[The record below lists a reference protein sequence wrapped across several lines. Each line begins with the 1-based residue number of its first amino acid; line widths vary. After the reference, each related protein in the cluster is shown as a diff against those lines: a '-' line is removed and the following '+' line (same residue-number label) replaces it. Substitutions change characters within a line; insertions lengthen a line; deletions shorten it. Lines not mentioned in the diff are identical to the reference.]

1 MSVVYH
7 NKADNNLVSNNL
19 VYKFITKMNTG
30 TLPQRGDRLL
40 QYMVYFKIKQQ
51 NQEILWII

>member
-1 MSVVYH
+1 MFVYH

-30 TLPQRGDRLL
+30 THPQRGNRLL

-51 NQEILWII
+51 NQEIL